1 MVSLACASQCEVAYS
16 RMYGEQQLGQLL
28 DKLTLVESRIE
39 AGPGHG
45 DSGARGEREWVY
57 LFNVV
62 IRNQARRLI
71 LVIGAGFLLGLP
83 PAVIVILLEDVQQV
97 ALLDG

>member
-1 MVSLACASQCEVAYS
+1 MVSLTCASQCEVAYS
-16 RMYGEQQLGQLL
+16 RMYGALGQA
-28 DKLTLVESRIE
+28 DVGRVEDRDG
-39 AGPGHG
+39 AGTRGLG
-45 DSGARGEREWVY
+45 GTGERESVY

-71 LVIGAGFLLGLP
+71 LVIGAGLLLGLP